1 MQSKPE
7 SPDTN
12 EASTPKKSR
21 KNANHPICMVHI
33 KSSFNNTTVTFT
45 DPFGNVIQ
53 SSSAGAH
60 GFKNARKST
69 PFAAETVIKTLSSVA
84 RDKFGTKSIHIIVNG
99 GGPGRN
105 SAVLALREFFKILS
119 IKDATKLP
127 HNGCRPPKER
137 RV

>member
-1 MQSKPE
+1 MQSK
-7 SPDTN
+7 
-12 EASTPKKSR
+12 STTAGKTKKGG
-21 KNANHPICMVHI
+21 KHANHPICVVYI
-33 KSSFNNTTVTFT
+33 KSSFNNTAVTFT
-45 DPFGNVIQ
+45 DMFGNVVQ

-69 PFAAETVIKTLSSVA
+69 PFAAETVVKALSPVA
-84 RDKFGTKSIHIIVNG
+84 RDKFGTKSVHVKVNG

-105 SAVLALREFFKILS
+105 GAVLALKEFFKILS
-119 IKDATKLP
+119 IEDVTKLP